1 MKAPHDVF
9 PKGDKSLARL
19 APHTIT
25 TKPWDLFTALDKY
38 AAQGIGGISIWTQAV
53 EGLKVAEVKAKL
65 LDTAIT
71 PVSYVRGGFYTGAT
85 METRQQAIDNNLK
98 MIDEAAELEIPMIV
112 LVCGATP
119 GQTVTENLAQI
130 RDGIAATLDR
140 AASCGVSLA
149 IEPLHPM
156 YADQRSA
163 VPTLKAANDICDA
176 LASPLVGVA
185 VDVFHV
191 WWDPELEAEIARC
204 GRNGN
209 IFAFHMCDWKLD
221 MADMLNDRGLMGEG
235 ILDVARMR
243 RLVEDAGF
251 RGYLEVE
258 VFSHR
263 WWARDQDHFLAEIIR
278 TYTDCC

>member
-1 MKAPHDVF
+1 MKAPHGQF
-9 PKGDKSLARL
+9 QKGDKSLARL

-38 AAQGIGGISIWTQAV
+38 AAKGIGGISIWTQAV
-53 EGLKVAEVKAKL
+53 EGLDFAEVRAKL
-65 LDTAIT
+65 RDTAIT
-71 PVSYVRGGFYTGAT
+71 PVSYVRGGFYTGLTAD
-85 METRQQAIDNNLK
+85 TRQKAIDDNLK

-119 GQTVTENLAQI
+119 GLTPVENLAQI

-140 AASCGVSLA
+140 AETCGVSLA

-163 VPTLKAANDICDA
+163 VATMKAANDLCDA

-191 WWDPELEAEIARC
+191 WWDAQLDAEIARC

-235 ILDVARMR
+235 IIDVPRLR
-243 RLVEDAGF
+243 RVVEDAGF

-258 VFSHR
+258 VFSNR
-263 WWARDQDHFLAEIIR
+263 WWAEDQDRFLDEIIR
-278 TYTDCC
+278 TYETNS